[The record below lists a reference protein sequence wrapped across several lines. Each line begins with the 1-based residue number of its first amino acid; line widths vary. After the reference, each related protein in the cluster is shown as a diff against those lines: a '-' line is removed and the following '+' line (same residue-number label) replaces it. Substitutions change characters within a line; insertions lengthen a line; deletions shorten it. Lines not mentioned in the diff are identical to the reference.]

1 MEERRDGPPDDTPAD
16 GDESPPDATD
26 DDRPETPDEEVDK
39 ASEDSFPTS
48 DPPSW

>member
-1 MEERRDGPPDDTPAD
+1 MEERRDSPPDDTPVD
-16 GDESPPDATD
+16 GDKGRPEAP
-26 DDRPETPDEEVDK
+26 DDRPETPDEEADK